1 MPSPKGT
8 SFPAFPFFFPP
19 LFVALAAYGDY
30 APGYI
35 GTEVSS
41 QQGGYETSPKASLVA
56 PTVEAVIMDAMK
68 RLLHR

>member
-1 MPSPKGT
+1 MSISNREQRLALRKRH
-8 SFPAFPFFFPP
+8 SFLIPFLL

-35 GTEVSS
+35 GTEVSY

-56 PTVEAVIMDAMK
+56 PSVEAVTWTP
-68 RLLHR
+68 

>member
-1 MPSPKGT
+1 M
-8 SFPAFPFFFPP
+8 
-19 LFVALAAYGDY
+19 ALAAYGDY

-35 GTEVSS
+35 GTEVSY

-56 PTVEAVIMDAMK
+56 PSVEAVIMDAMK